1 MSCAHKV
8 RYDRNTVSRDTSFV
22 EVHINWV
29 QIVQVVKQS
38 KLPDKQSKALKV
50 AWSVGTRLSTSRL
63 KPILQ
68 SVAQQ
73 VETQYCKHDC
83 QTRVGCQM
91 GRYQ

>member
-1 MSCAHKV
+1 MTGIQFHGIPPLLRSISTGCK
-8 RYDRNTVSRDTSFV
+8 SFKSL
-22 EVHINWV
+22 
-29 QIVQVVKQS
+29 KQS
-38 KLPDKQSKALKV
+38 KLPDKQMKVLIV
-50 AWSVGTRLSTSRL
+50 AWNVRTRSSICRL

-73 VETQYCKHDC
+73 VEAQYRKHDC